1 MENINGIKHQK
12 SDKINNLK
20 NSTLRNYI
28 LYARLLYFLLR
39 RRTKYIFYQN
49 YYKVIIFFVEKFFFS
64 Y

>member
-20 NSTLRNYI
+20 NYTLRNHI
-28 LYARLLYFLLR
+28 LYAQLLYFLLR

-49 YYKVIIFFVEKFFFS
+49 YY
-64 Y
+64 